1 MPRHNGAT
9 CNSMIALAM
18 PEDGE
23 GPRSSIY
30 VAQTGVSVPQ
40 VAPPDW
46 RSAATVAAAEKAKQ
60 HQEEVDEVEV

>member
-1 MPRHNGAT
+1 MPRRNDAT

-23 GPRSSIY
+23 GPEIVNLCGTDRS
-30 VAQTGVSVPQ
+30 VCATGR
-40 VAPPDW
+40 PPDW